1 MPCLAGFRPIKPCDD
16 YASNSSSIFFFYCL
30 SNEGDITVNKL
41 LEGSSTIKCKS
52 LAAQMIN
59 GEAVSLSATNFI
71 NVKAMY
77 SQESSVSA
85 IKGDITVGLMQ
96 GNTKVRKMFT
106 INVIFFLFLQICL
119 SGNPTS

>member
-1 MPCLAGFRPIKPCDD
+1 MITHVALIL
-16 YASNSSSIFFFYCL
+16 SFFYCL
-30 SNEGDITVNKL
+30 PNEGDITVNKL
-41 LEGSSTIKCKS
+41 LEGTSTIKCKS

-59 GEAVSLSATNFI
+59 GESVNLSATNFI

-77 SQESSVSA
+77 SLESSVSA

-106 INVIFFLFLQICL
+106 INVIFFYFCKYA
-119 SGNPTS
+119 

>member
-96 GNTKVRKMFT
+96 GNTKVRKIFT
-106 INVIFFLFLQICL
+106 INVIFFYFCKYA
-119 SGNPTS
+119 